1 MSHAVYKLPPLSNG
15 RANGTTSSSAANGGG
30 DGDKIR
36 QLQRLLLGV
45 TKAIQTYLLED
56 IGMLYIGQVNFG
68 PPPSSVLLLFRS
80 NCHGI
85 NS

>member
-1 MSHAVYKLPPLSNG
+1 MLVNG
-15 RANGTTSSSAANGGG
+15 QLRNGTGSSSANNGGGGGGGG

-56 IGMLYIGQVNFG
+56 IGREASWGQREKKRI
-68 PPPSSVLLLFRS
+68 LLILFCAFS
-80 NCHGI
+80 DCYGI
-85 NS
+85 YS

>member
-1 MSHAVYKLPPLSNG
+1 MLVNG
-15 RANGTTSSSAANGGG
+15 QLRNGTSANGGGGGGGGGG

-56 IGMLYIGQVNFG
+56 IGTGGCGDNKCV
-68 PPPSSVLLLFRS
+68 
-80 NCHGI
+80 C
-85 NS
+85 

>member
-1 MSHAVYKLPPLSNG
+1 MSHQQLYKLPPLSQG
-15 RANGTTSSSAANGGG
+15 RANGTSSSVAAANGGG

-56 IGMLYIGQVNFG
+56 IGEARRR
-68 PPPSSVLLLFRS
+68 PWLLHRS
-80 NCHGI
+80 L
-85 NS
+85 NSGASLCF

>member
-1 MSHAVYKLPPLSNG
+1 MSHQQVYKLPPMLVNG
-15 RANGTTSSSAANGGG
+15 QLRNGSSAAASASANNGG

-56 IGMLYIGQVNFG
+56 IGAPASLPVCVDLFDRCD
-68 PPPSSVLLLFRS
+68 LLR
-80 NCHGI
+80 
-85 NS
+85 